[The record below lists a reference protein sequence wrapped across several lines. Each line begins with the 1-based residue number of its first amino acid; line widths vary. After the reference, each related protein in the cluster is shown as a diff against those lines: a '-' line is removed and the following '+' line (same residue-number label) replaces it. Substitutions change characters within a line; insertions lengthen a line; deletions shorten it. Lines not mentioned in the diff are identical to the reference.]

1 MNILELTGMKST
13 KYGGVESYFAE
24 LVKIC
29 RVDKFIFVYESMPIS
44 ENYVNDINKWGGVI
58 LCKQSISTFQYFKF
72 VIGVIKREKID
83 IVHFHFGSYL
93 IAPFLRILF
102 PRIRIISTR
111 HSEIFV
117 SNKLK
122 KLYLK
127 FCFFPFERF
136 LCVSC
141 GVKKE
146 MIEGVGFSSKSEVLY
161 LGVRKKRLSTQI

>member
-83 IVHFHFGSYL
+83 IVHYSFWKLSYCT
-93 IAPFLRILF
+93 ILAN
-102 PRIRIISTR
+102 S
-111 HSEIFV
+111 V
-117 SNKLK
+117 SPDSDYFN
-122 KLYLK
+122 
-127 FCFFPFERF
+127 P
-136 LCVSC
+136 S
-141 GVKKE
+141 
-146 MIEGVGFSSKSEVLY
+146 
-161 LGVRKKRLSTQI
+161 